1 MARTRQT
8 KRQRTCTSSTRNID
22 LGVLS
27 ISSDSS
33 DEVLV
38 VNQGTQDIQNEIVV
52 SAVEVVEA
60 QPVTLKSLGLADS
73 SDEEEQDPEQNR
85 TVAQTR
91 TRNANVPTPNPPH
104 NSIARSSESRRFTIR
119 QRIIEGE
126 ATVQLLEHDLL
137 SGLVGALKHKKDP
150 FSTLRVAWK
159 ETDFKYCEN
168 LDQELD
174 FRIHRLRKLVAIPSK
189 YDSNGS
195 IRLWR
200 TLAGTEEE

>member
-1 MARTRQT
+1 MARTYQA
-8 KRQRTCTSSTRNID
+8 KRQRTSTSSSRNID
-22 LGVLS
+22 SDVLS

-60 QPVTLKSLGLADS
+60 QPVTLESLGLADS
-73 SDEEEQDPEQNR
+73 SDEEEQDSEQDHN
-85 TVAQTR
+85 VAQTR
-91 TRNANVPTPNPPH
+91 TSNANVSTE
-104 NSIARSSESRRFTIR
+104 NSAARSSESRRFTIK

-126 ATVQLLEHDLL
+126 ATVQLLEQDLL

-159 ETDFKYCEN
+159 ETDFEYCEN